1 MRPALE
7 EILESMWK
15 ADEKGTHTLSVVKE
29 LCPDEVIE
37 TDLDVLEKRGLI
49 TRDNDTFALTDTG
62 REEAKGVVR
71 RHRLAAVLF
80 STILNMDAEKREAVA
95 CEVEHALL
103 PEMEE
108 AICTLLGH
116 PTEGP
121 EGRPIPPGRCC
132 TAGRTTASTMVV
144 NLTMLKPGEKGR
156 ITYIKPKHH
165 ARLHRLS
172 AFGLTPGTV
181 VELHQRFPAYCIRYE
196 GTELAIN
203 KDVAEDIFVSRIEG

>member
-15 ADEKGTHTLSVVKE
+15 ADEQGEDTIVAVQRN
-29 LCPDEVIE
+29 CPNAVLEA
-37 TDLDVLEKRGLI
+37 DLEILEKRNLI
-49 TRDNDTFALTDTG
+49 FRENARFMLTESG
-62 REEAKGVVR
+62 RIEAEGVVR

-80 STILNMDAEKREAVA
+80 SSILNLDVDKREAVA

-116 PTEGP
+116 PTTTLEGK
-121 EGRPIPPGRCC
+121 PIPPGKCC

-144 NLTMLKPGEKGR
+144 NLTALKPGEKGR

-172 AFGLTPGTV
+172 SFGLTPGTV
-181 VELHQRFPAYCIRYE
+181 IELHQSFPAFCIRYE
-196 GTELAIN
+196 GTELALN
-203 KDVAEDIFVSRIEG
+203 KDVAEDIFVSRI